1 MTHKLNDV
9 IKALKTK
16 CGGGELGLAFFDFP
30 VMITSLL
37 FWRIKEI
44 SNCVITSVL
53 SVVSKQINL
62 RHTKKGNFMIWHHT
76 EIFFSYFTKSYMK
89 HQSSFP
95 YRGTIFK

>member
-44 SNCVITSVL
+44 SNLCYYVCVIGRLET
-53 SVVSKQINL
+53 N
-62 RHTKKGNFMIWHHT
+62 
-76 EIFFSYFTKSYMK
+76 
-89 HQSSFP
+89 
-95 YRGTIFK
+95 